1 MKEQFLLLLP
11 ILFPVIAGTILLIS
25 KLEDRQKR
33 QKFVAS
39 VVILN
44 AIFVLCVLYFG
55 SKEVFVLHK
64 IGRAHV

>member
-39 VVILN
+39 VVILDRKS
-44 AIFVLCVLYFG
+44 VV
-55 SKEVFVLHK
+55 
-64 IGRAHV
+64 